1 MFRRVA
7 LAACLALTSTA
18 AAAAEDPAPLVHPI
32 FAHLPDA
39 PENDRARQDFTA
51 AATHYNLRP
60 VEVVDVP
67 SPAPPHGP
75 DDARIGILNAQ
86 KQAFG
91 EALKSLDAAANEA
104 AATGGAGFST
114 AELTDLYLN
123 RAIATA
129 RADWKAQAAA
139 APTDERTRAFDDYLR
154 AATLTPDRAPN
165 ARELPPQALADLQKA
180 MEIVHKRPRG
190 TLVVK
195 GPGDA
200 LVSLD
205 GGALQPLAGGV
216 TFKDLIFG
224 EHLLRVEQTG
234 FAPWGSIIPFGQP
247 SMEIDVPARAPLGL
261 DAATAAAHARRMG
274 AKFALV
280 ATSKGG
286 PGSPIELS
294 LFDAAT
300 AAPRDAALVATAR
313 EPGQL
318 DAAVMRLD
326 EEARRLLLEQQNA
339 PAGTPVTPVASA
351 DNTSLGPP
359 LLLTPPPSKSSFRED
374 PAAWARDRWPL
385 LTAVGVFGLTVIVLG
400 AVVGSNR

>member
-1 MFRRVA
+1 MFRRAA
-7 LAACLALTSTA
+7 LAACVALISPTA
-18 AAAAEDPAPLVHPI
+18 ARAEQPAPLVHPI

-67 SPAPPHGP
+67 APPPPHGP
-75 DDARIGILNAQ
+75 DDARIGILNTQ

-91 EALKSLDAAANEA
+91 EALKDLDAAAKEV
-104 AATGGAGFST
+104 AATGGAGFTT

-129 RADWKAQAAA
+129 RADWKAPAA
-139 APTDERTRAFDDYLR
+139 APPTDQRTRAFDDYLR

-180 MEIVHKRPRG
+180 LDIVRKRPRG

-195 GPGDA
+195 GPADA

-216 TFKDLIFG
+216 TFKDLVYG
-224 EHLLRVEQTG
+224 EHLLRVEQVG
-234 FAPWGSIIPFGQP
+234 FAPWGAAIPFGQP
-247 SMEIDVPARAPLGL
+247 SMEIDVPARAPLTL

-274 AKFALV
+274 ARFALV
-280 ATSKGG
+280 ATPKGG
-286 PGSPIELS
+286 PRAPVELS
-294 LFDAAT
+294 LIDAAT
-300 AAPRDAALVATAR
+300 AAPRDAALVGTAS

-326 EEARRLLLEQQNA
+326 EEARRLALEQQNG
-339 PAGTPVTPVASA
+339 PAATPVTPVAAGDS
-351 DNTSLGPP
+351 SLGPP
-359 LLLTPPPSKSSFRED
+359 LLLTPPPANPGFRDD
-374 PAAWARDRWPL
+374 PVAWARDRWPV
-385 LTAVGVFGLTVIVLG
+385 LTAIGVFALTTIVLG
-400 AVVGSNR
+400 TVVASNR

>member
-1 MFRRVA
+1 MSRRLA
-7 LAACLALTSTA
+7 LAACFVLLSTSA
-18 AAAAEDPAPLVHPI
+18 ARAQSAEPLVHPI

-39 PENDRARQDFTA
+39 PENDRARRDFTA

-67 SPAPPHGP
+67 APAPPHGP

-91 EALKSLDAAANEA
+91 EALKSLDAAANEV
-104 AATGGAGFST
+104 AATGGAGFTT

-123 RAIATA
+123 RAIARA
-129 RADWKAQAAA
+129 RADWKADAAA
-139 APTDERTRAFDDYLR
+139 PPTDERTRAFDDYLR

-165 ARELPPQALADLQKA
+165 ARELPPQAMADLQKA
-180 MEIVHKRPRG
+180 LDVVHKRPRG

-216 TFKDLIFG
+216 TFKDLVFG

-234 FAPWGSIIPFGQP
+234 FAPWGSTIPFGQP

-280 ATSKGG
+280 ATPKGG

-294 LFDAAT
+294 LIDTAT

-326 EEARRLLLEQQNA
+326 EEARRLLLEQQQNG
-339 PAGTPVTPVASA
+339 PAGAPITPVASA
-351 DNTSLGPP
+351 DNSSLGPP
-359 LLLTPPPSKSSFRED
+359 
-374 PAAWARDRWPL
+374 
-385 LTAVGVFGLTVIVLG
+385 
-400 AVVGSNR
+400 